1 MLKRFLP
8 LLAALA
14 VLAPAA
20 ALADDGTTSGDRD
33 PGARLAASEQRVD
46 ARFQTF
52 AAHCLV
58 AGAPEKCAHA
68 AARFV
73 HRLDALQGRIDH
85 LEGRIKEKCGRAN
98 PPARC
103 AHAADLLA
111 KLDAFKSKLADYES
125 RIKAKYPS
133 AG

>member
-1 MLKRFLP
+1 MLKRILP
-8 LLAALA
+8 LLALLAAVAPTVALA
-14 VLAPAA
+14 GGA
-20 ALADDGTTSGDRD
+20 TTSADRD
-33 PGARLAASEQRVD
+33 PGARLAAIEQRVD

-58 AGAPEKCAHA
+58 ANAPEKCAHV

-73 HRLDALQGRIDH
+73 HRLDALQGRID
-85 LEGRIKEKCGRAN
+85 RIEARIQEKCSQAS

-103 AHAADLLA
+103 AHAADLVA
-111 KLDAFKSKLADYES
+111 KLDAFKSKLAGYES
-125 RIKAKYPS
+125 QIEAKYPG